1 MPEVNWLAVVAATI
15 ATFVVGGVWYSPL
28 LFAKAWQREAGVSDD
43 RLQGRNMAIVFGG
56 AFALMFVAATV
67 FAFFLGPNQ
76 TIAFGAATGLAAG
89 LGWVASALGVVYL
102 FERRSLKLWLINGGY
117 DVVAFTVIG
126 TVIGAID

>member
-1 MPEVNWLAVVAATI
+1 MPEVSWLAIVAATI

-28 LFAKAWQREAGVSDD
+28 LFAKAWQREAGVSDEQ
-43 RLQGRNMAIVFGG
+43 LQGRNMALVFGG

-67 FAFFLGPNQ
+67 FAFFLGPNHG
-76 TIAFGAATGLAAG
+76 IAFGAATGLAAG

-126 TVIGAID
+126 TVIGAIA